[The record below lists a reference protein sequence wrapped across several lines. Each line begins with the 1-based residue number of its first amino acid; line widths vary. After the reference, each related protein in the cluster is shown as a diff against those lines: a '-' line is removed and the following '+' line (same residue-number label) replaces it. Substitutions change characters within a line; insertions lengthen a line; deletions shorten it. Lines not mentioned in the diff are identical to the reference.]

1 VVTSAAPGEGKST
14 VVSNLAIALAEI
26 NQRVLLIDADTRRP
40 RIHTIFDLPNERG
53 LVTLL
58 RENKPLTECDLGGL
72 VQQSRIPNLYVLTAG
87 PFIAGSTNL
96 MYSDYLGE
104 ILEWFESAFD
114 MVLIDTPPMLQMPEA
129 RVIGRL
135 VSAVVLVLRSGQ
147 TTRDAAQAALQR
159 LHEDG
164 TVVLG
169 TILND
174 WNPKSST
181 NGYYGYGRS
190 TYSRPYGTDDESS

>member
-1 VVTSAAPGEGKST
+1 
-14 VVSNLAIALAEI
+14 
-26 NQRVLLIDADTRRP
+26 
-40 RIHTIFDLPNERG
+40 
-53 LVTLL
+53 
-58 RENKPLTECDLGGL
+58 
-72 VQQSRIPNLYVLTAG
+72 
-87 PFIAGSTNL
+87 
-96 MYSDYLGE
+96 
-104 ILEWFESAFD
+104 
-114 MVLIDTPPMLQMPEA
+114 MLQMPEA